1 MPLHRLLVPSQESKW
16 RFLMHFIHGKGVPV
30 KITYILCLL
39 MTVSILTTAHAA
51 DPGWPREIN
60 AASATI
66 IMYQPQ
72 VETFKD
78 NKLTGRAA
86 VSVTPKGK
94 TEPVFGAIWISARV
108 ETDRDTRM
116 VEILEVD
123 VTRVRLPDA
132 TAEQE
137 KKFADLLE
145 KEIPRWDLTLSLD
158 RLIASLELAEKER
171 IAAKEVKSTPPKIMF
186 VDYPTVLVTLDGQP
200 QLRTVENTDLMRVIN
215 TPFLIALD
223 TKTKRYYLDGGQ
235 IWFVA
240 KDVKGPW
247 QKTDNPPAKVVAL
260 RPPESKEAAQE
271 SKTAPADEP
280 KDDTPKDIRV
290 PKIMVVTEPAELIV
304 SDGQPKWT
312 PIEGNELLYMSNTES
327 DVLME
332 IQSQR
337 YFVLMSGRWYAGKSL
352 KGPWSYV
359 PSNRMPAS
367 FAKIPPESEMGH
379 VLIFVA
385 GTEQAD
391 DAVWDSYI
399 PQTAA
404 VKRSEAKLKV
414 TYDGK
419 PKFEKIQDTNM
430 KYAVNTSYSV
440 ILVKKKYYACYQGVW
455 YVAGDPQ
462 GPWKVADHV
471 PQEIY
476 TIPPSSPIYNVRYVY
491 IYNSTPD
498 VVYVGYT
505 PGYTGSY
512 VYGGTIVYGTGWYYR
527 PWYGTYYY
535 PRPVTWGF
543 HMRWN
548 PWYGWSFGLS
558 YHTGPFTFGI
568 GFGGWHR
575 GWWGPAGFH
584 HGRHH
589 GYRRG
594 FYRGWHHGYR
604 AGAHAGYRAGYRAG
618 HRQNNIYKKK
628 DNRYRNAHVK
638 RPQNRQQARTA
649 ANRKNNVLTDKSGNA
664 HRRTGDGWQK
674 RENNSW
680 KKSAPS
686 GGSSRPATQP
696 RSYRNR
702 SSPERDY
709 QARQRGSSRTQNYQ
723 RQRQTRSGG
732 RSGAGRRR

>member
-1 MPLHRLLVPSQESKW
+1 M
-16 RFLMHFIHGKGVPV
+16 FFIHGRGTPG
-30 KITYILCLL
+30 IIAFFLFLL
-39 MTVSILTTAHAA
+39 TTVSIWTTARAA

-60 AASATI
+60 AANATI
-66 IMYQPQ
+66 VMYQPQ

-86 VSVTPKGK
+86 VSVTRKGE
-94 TEPVFGAIWISARV
+94 TDPVFGALWISARV

-116 VEILEVD
+116 VEIVEVD
-123 VTRVRLPDA
+123 VTRVRLPDT

-158 RLIASLELAEKER
+158 RLTASLELAEKER
-171 IAAKEVKSTPPKIMF
+171 IAAKEVKSTPPKIIF
-186 VDYPTVLVTLDGQP
+186 VDYPAVLVTLDGQP

-235 IWFVA
+235 IWFTA
-240 KDVKGPW
+240 EDAKGPW
-247 QKTDNPPAKVVAL
+247 QKTETPPAKVVAL
-260 RPPESKEAAQE
+260 RPPKSAQETQE
-271 SKTAPADEP
+271 SKPSPADEP
-280 KDDTPKDIRV
+280 KDDTPKDTRA
-290 PKIMVVTEPAELIV
+290 PKIIVVTEPTNLIV

-337 YFVLMSGRWYAGKSL
+337 YFVLLSGRWYAGKSL
-352 KGPWSYV
+352 KGPWIYM

-385 GTEQAD
+385 GTEQAN

-404 VKRSEAKLKV
+404 VKRGEAKLKV

-419 PKFEKIQDTNM
+419 PKFEKIQGTDM

-440 ILVKKKYYACYQGVW
+440 ILVKNKYYACYQGVW
-455 YVAGDPQ
+455 YVASDPLS
-462 GPWKVADHV
+462 PWNIADSV

-476 TIPPSSPIYNVRYVY
+476 TIPPSCPIYNVRYVY
-491 IYNSTPD
+491 IYSSTPD

-505 PGYTGSY
+505 PGYAGSY
-512 VYGGTIVYGTGWYYR
+512 VYGGTIVYGTGWYY
-527 PWYGTYYY
+527 PSWYGTYYY

-543 HMRWN
+543 NVRWN

-584 HGRHH
+584 HGWHH

-628 DNRYRNAHVK
+628 DNRYRNAQTR
-638 RPQNRQQARTA
+638 RPENRQRPKTA
-649 ANRKNNVLTDKSGNA
+649 ANRKNNVFADKSGNA
-664 HRRTGDGWQK
+664 YRRTGDGWQK

-680 KKSAPS
+680 KKSDLS
-686 GGSSRPATQP
+686 GNRSRQTTQSK
-696 RSYRNR
+696 SYRSQSNQ
-702 SSPERDY
+702 ERDY
-709 QARQRGSSRTQNYQ
+709 RARQRGSSRTQNYQ
-723 RQRQTRSGG
+723 RQRQSGSGG
-732 RSGAGRRR
+732 RSGVGRRR